1 QSLQKRV
8 EFKNFVRDRVDGQLG
23 RVVYAGESELR
34 RAAAVGSVAAGEG
47 VSDVLE
53 WAAVEGPV
61 AVGESVAGSLDMAG
75 EEEEEGEG
83 EDSGDGDQRERDW
96 VHRRGAER
104 RMEG

>member
-8 EFKNFVRDRVDGQLG
+8 ELKNFVRDRVDGQLG
-23 RVVYAGESELR
+23 RVLYAGESELR

-61 AVGESVAGSLDMAG
+61 AVGESVAGGLDMAG
-75 EEEEEGEG
+75 EEEEEGE
-83 EDSGDGDQRERDW
+83 DSGDGDHRERDW
-96 VHRRGAER
+96 LHRSGVER